1 MADQSDIDFKNAQSQ
16 WEATQV
22 ALLAEAEQLKHRE
35 QAFRKSGLQGG
46 ATNQRYDD
54 ILAAQKALAAKI
66 EAHAGKKPGAAQRG
80 DPVAAAR
87 QANQAGIGSDSTYT
101 PDPRAVA
108 LARSQKSGGMAP
120 DPLLDAIAF
129 MKRATPF
136 LGQEGD
142 FYNPA
147 ALRTSAFDTPTMEN
161 ILNADA
167 FNAGLY
173 DSAQLMQGVM
183 PSSTGDVRLGLGAG
197 AIVNDPNGRLATQRA
212 NETAGVTRAN
222 TRLQRIQQLETLA
235 GLINKF
241 GTKGIQYGGGAAA
254 VGLGSV
260 GASSAA
266 AKLSGD
272 PEYDLVGRA
281 AYGMFDSPTLRAL
294 LATDDYQ
301 NFAVAKEEKAKTDKA
316 AAAKTAEEA
325 AIAAAKE
332 KLAADF
338 DSRLFKGLYGYDRKT
353 SGGYN
358 DVPTEELLG
367 SARRRFL
374 DDMGSKG
381 AAAFG
386 LKPGDPALASYRSE
400 LSASAAQLDDLLA
413 AAAQEGATGK
423 ISRNTKKL
431 IRESA
436 AFKNMLQHNPK
447 GVYYGGDKK
456 PGPSGRLNVYGV
468 GLSDDGN
475 DLVFGVNPGSRAER
489 FMQIEAEQD

>member
-1 MADQSDIDFKNAQSQ
+1 MADQTDIDFKNASAQ

-22 ALLAEAEQLKHRE
+22 ALLAEAEQIKHRE
-35 QAFRKSGLQGG
+35 QAFRKSGLQGTG
-46 ATNQRYDD
+46 TNQKYDD
-54 ILAAQKALAAKI
+54 ILAEQKTIAAKI
-66 EAHAGKKPGAAQRG
+66 QAHAAKKPGAAERG

-87 QANQAGIGSDSTYT
+87 QANQAGVGSDSTYT
-101 PDPRAVA
+101 PDPRAVT
-108 LARSQKSGGMAP
+108 LAKSQKSGGMAS

-136 LGQEGD
+136 LGEQGD

-147 ALRTSAFDTPTMEN
+147 SLRIGAFDTPTMEN

-167 FNAGLY
+167 FNSGLY

-183 PSSTGDVRLGLGAG
+183 PNSTGDVRLGLGAG

-212 NETAGVTRAN
+212 NETAGVTQAN
-222 TRLQRIQQLETLA
+222 TKLQRLQQLETLA
-235 GLINKF
+235 GLINNV
-241 GTKGIQYGGGAAA
+241 GTKGIKYGGSAALT
-254 VGLGSV
+254 GLGAV

-272 PEYDLVGRA
+272 PEWDLVGRA
-281 AYGMFDSPTLRAL
+281 AYGMFDNPTLRGL

-301 NFAVAKEEKAKTDKA
+301 NFAVAQEEKAKTDKA

-332 KLAADF
+332 KLAVDF

-358 DVPTEELLG
+358 DVATEDLLG

-374 DDMGSKG
+374 DDMGAKG

-386 LKPGDPALASYRSE
+386 MKPGDPSLANYRSE
-400 LSASAAQLDDLLA
+400 LSASASQLDDLLA
-413 AAAQEGATGK
+413 AAAQEGSTGK
-423 ISRNTKKL
+423 VSRNTKKL

-447 GVYYGGDKK
+447 GIYYGGDKK
-456 PGPSGRLNVYGV
+456 AGPSGICGPCTM
-468 GLSDDGN
+468 LSAHRDPRIRPRPTRP
-475 DLVFGVNPGSRAER
+475 FPSRSG
-489 FMQIEAEQD
+489 